1 VGVDGG
7 EDSPG
12 RGDESSGEAPPPAP
26 GDSAPPFLG
35 PRRRI
40 ALGAFFAVLYAASFI
55 ARGEV
60 AAGIVGA
67 VLGGA
72 LVYLILKEADERRR
86 RRWRANRP
94 GPRP

>member
-1 VGVDGG
+1 VGV
-7 EDSPG
+7 ED
-12 RGDESSGEAPPPAP
+12 EEAPRGESP
-26 GDSAPPFLG
+26 PPFLG

-40 ALGAFFAVLYAASFI
+40 VLGAFFAVLYAGSFI
-55 ARGEV
+55 VRGDV
-60 AAGIVGA
+60 VPGIVGA
-67 VLGGA
+67 ALGGV